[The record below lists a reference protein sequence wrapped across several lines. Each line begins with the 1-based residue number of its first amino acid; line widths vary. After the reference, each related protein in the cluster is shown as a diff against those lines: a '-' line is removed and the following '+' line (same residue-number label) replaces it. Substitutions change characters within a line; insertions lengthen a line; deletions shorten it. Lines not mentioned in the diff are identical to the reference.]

1 MADSGNIDGA
11 TLIARSLKQQ
21 GVEHMFGIVGF
32 PVIPIAFA
40 AQKEGIRYVG
50 FRNEQAASYAAGA
63 VGYLTGRPAACL
75 CVSGPGMIHG
85 VAGAANS
92 WSNAWPM
99 VLIGGANDSFQNGQ
113 GAFQEAPQIES
124 ARPYVKYAARPDRV
138 ERLPYYVEQAVR
150 TSIYGR
156 PGATYLDLPNDI
168 IVGETPEADIDWR
181 TPCPEPPRTQ
191 ADAAAIEQALAALK
205 GAERPL
211 VIVGKGA
218 AYARAE
224 NEVRDFIE
232 KTKLPFLPS
241 PMGKGVVPDDHRLS
255 VASARSDALRGADA
269 VLLIGARLN
278 WILHFGQPP
287 RFRPDV
293 KVVQIDICP
302 EEIGTN
308 VPAEVGLVGDA
319 KAIVG
324 QLNAALD
331 ADPWSYAP
339 ETPWRQ
345 ELATAAE
352 GNRAAV
358 QAMEEDDSVPLGYYR
373 VLAEIRDQTPRDA
386 ILVCEGSNTMDISRT
401 VLPNYGARERL
412 DAGTF
417 GTMGVGLGMAIAAAV
432 VHPDRKVVCVEG
444 DSAFGFSGMEVETAC
459 RYGMNITFVIV
470 NNNGIGM
477 GSDSYKD
484 GRIPPTGYTIQARYE
499 KMIEGFGGKGYFA
512 TTPEEVSAAL
522 KEAIAQDFPTIVNIA
537 INPRADRKPQK
548 FNWLTR

>member
-1 MADSGNIDGA
+1 MAEIDGA

-32 PVIPIAFA
+32 PVIPVAFA
-40 AQKEGIRYVG
+40 AQREGINYIG
-50 FRNEQAASYAAGA
+50 FRNEQSASYAAGA

-85 VAGAANS
+85 IAGASNA

-99 VLIGGANDSFQNGQ
+99 ILLGGANDSFQNGM
-113 GAFQEAPQIES
+113 GAFQEAPQVEA
-124 ARPYVKYAARPDRV
+124 ARPFVKYAARPDRV

-150 TSIYGR
+150 SSIYGR

-168 IVGETPEADIDWR
+168 IVGQAEEDSVEWCPPCAD
-181 TPCPEPPRTQ
+181 PPRTQ
-191 ADAAAIEQALAALK
+191 ADPAAIERALDLLK

-224 NEVRDFIE
+224 DEVRDFIE
-232 KTKLPFLPS
+232 TTRLPFLPS

-255 VASARSDALRGADA
+255 VASARSDALKNADA
-269 VLLIGARLN
+269 ILLLGARLN
-278 WILHFGQPP
+278 WILHFGKPP

-293 KVVQIDICP
+293 KIVQLDIHP

-319 KAIVG
+319 KAIMG
-324 QLNAALD
+324 QLNSALE

-345 ELATAAE
+345 ELAEAGAA
-352 GNRAAV
+352 NKAAV
-358 QAMEEDDSVPLGYYR
+358 EAMEQDHSSPLGYYR
-373 VLAEIRDQTPRDA
+373 VLAEVREQVPRDA
-386 ILVCEGSNTMDISRT
+386 LLVCEGSNTMDISRT

-417 GTMGVGLGMAIAAAV
+417 GTMGVGLGFAIAAAV

-459 RYGMNITFVIV
+459 RYQLPITFVIV
-470 NNNGIGM
+470 NNNGIG
-477 GSDSYKD
+477 GGVDDFDRSAV
-484 GRIPPTGYTIQARYE
+484 PPMVYTPKARYE
-499 KMIEGFGGKGYFA
+499 KMIEGFGGKGYYAETSEEFA
-512 TTPEEVSAAL
+512 AAL
-522 KEAIAQDFPTIVNIA
+522 KDALVQPVPTIVNVMID
-537 INPRADRKPQK
+537 PRAKRKPQK
-548 FNWLTR
+548 FEWLTR

>member
-1 MADSGNIDGA
+1 MAEIDGA
-11 TLIARSLKQQ
+11 TLIARSLKRQ

-40 AQKEGIRYVG
+40 AQREGIRYVG
-50 FRNEQAASYAAGA
+50 FRNEQSASYAAGA

-85 VAGAANS
+85 IAGAANA

-99 VLIGGANDSFQNGQ
+99 LLLGGANDSFQNGQ
-113 GAFQEAPQIES
+113 GAFQEAPQVES
-124 ARPYVKYAARPDRV
+124 ARPYVKYAARPDRI

-156 PGATYLDLPNDI
+156 PGATYIDLPNDL
-168 IVGETPEADIDWR
+168 IVGKTEEDSIDWR
-181 TPCPEPPRTQ
+181 TPCPDPPAAQ
-191 ADAAAIEQALAALK
+191 ADPTAIEKALETLR

-224 NEVRDFIE
+224 HEVRDFIE
-232 KTKLPFLPS
+232 KTRLPFLPS
-241 PMGKGVVPDDHRLS
+241 PMGKGVMPDDHRLS
-255 VASARSDALRGADA
+255 AASARSDALKGADVV
-269 VLLIGARLN
+269 VLLGARLN
-278 WILHFGQPP
+278 WILHFGMPP

-293 KVVQIDICP
+293 KVIQLDIHP

-308 VPAEVGLVGDA
+308 VPAEVALVGDA
-319 KAIVG
+319 RAIVR
-324 QLNAALD
+324 QMNEVLEES
-331 ADPWSYAP
+331 PWSYAA

-345 ELATAAE
+345 ELHESAE
-352 GNRAAV
+352 RNRAAV
-358 QAMEEDDSVPLGYYR
+358 QAMETDSSVPMGYYR
-373 VLAEIRDQTPRDA
+373 VLAEIRDQSPRDA

-401 VLPNYGARERL
+401 VLNNYDARERL

-417 GTMGVGLGMAIAAAV
+417 GTMGVGLGFAIAAAA

-477 GSDSYKD
+477 GFEDFDRAKV
-484 GRIPPTGYTIQARYE
+484 PPLAYTPKARYE
-499 KMIEGFGGKGYFA
+499 KMIEGFGGRGYYA
-512 TTPEEVSAAL
+512 ETPEEMASAL
-522 KEAIAQDFPTIVNIA
+522 KQAIADDGPTIVNIA
-537 INPRADRKPQK
+537 IDPRAQRKPQK
-548 FNWLTR
+548 FDWLTR